1 MRTLPRSRSGHGLPG
16 PASGGGQGRGN
27 EQGARRGA
35 RRGRLLAL
43 GATAA
48 LLALSGCSADT
59 LSRGFLPKGASS
71 DASRVT
77 SLWNGA
83 WIAALS
89 VGLLV
94 WGLTIWCVVR
104 YRKRK
109 HDHRL
114 PDQLRYNLPMEIL
127 YTVVPLFM
135 IAVLFYYTQR
145 DETELLKVSSEP
157 TNVVNVV
164 GKRWAWDFNYVTANA
179 YETSTQVNITGKVED
194 SRDLPELYLP
204 VNETTQFVL
213 TTRDVNHSFWV
224 PAFLKKLDLISGRVN
239 RFEVTPTQT
248 GVFTGKC
255 AELCGTYHAYM
266 LFEVHVVPRAEYD
279 QHIAQLKARGQTGQ
293 LPNSLNQE
301 EFVPEDQNKIP
312 TPAGSQ
318 P

>member
-1 MRTLPRSRSGHGLPG
+1 V
-16 PASGGGQGRGN
+16 
-27 EQGARRGA
+27 
-35 RRGRLLAL
+35 
-43 GATAA
+43 A

-59 LSRGFLPKGASS
+59 LSRGFLPKGAST
-71 DASRVT
+71 DGPRVT

-83 WIAALS
+83 WIAALA
-89 VGLLV
+89 VGVLV

-114 PDQLRYNLPMEIL
+114 PDQLRYNLPLEIL
-127 YTVVPLFM
+127 YTVLPLFM

-145 DETELLKVSSEP
+145 DETELLRVSNNP

-164 GKRWAWDFNYVTANA
+164 GKRWAWDFNYITANA
-179 YETSTQVNITGKVED
+179 YETSTQVNITGKVQD
-194 SRDLPELYLP
+194 SKDLPELWLP
-204 VNETTQFVL
+204 VNQTTRFYL

-224 PAFLKKLDLISGRVN
+224 PAFLKKLDLIAGRVN
-239 RFEVTPTQT
+239 SFQVTPNQT

-279 QHIAQLKARGQTGQ
+279 QHIAQLKARGQSGQ

-301 EFVPEDQNKIP
+301 EFVPQDQQKVP
-312 TPAGSQ
+312 TPSGSAS
-318 P
+318 